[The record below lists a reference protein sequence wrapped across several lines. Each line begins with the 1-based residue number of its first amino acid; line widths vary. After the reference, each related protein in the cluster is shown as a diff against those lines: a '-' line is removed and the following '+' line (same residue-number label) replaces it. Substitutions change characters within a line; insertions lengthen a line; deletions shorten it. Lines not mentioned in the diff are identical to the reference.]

1 MKASGLKALVAG
13 FLTIDTILLPIRT
26 ITSIGGPPSYAG
38 LICSRFGLEVFPL
51 TRIGLDFPDDQLV
64 WLARNGIN
72 LRAIDKCNKKT
83 TRFRIEANGAGRNLY
98 LLSRCDDLSID
109 QLPDTRF
116 DASLISPIAHEIS
129 PELLKAIASKS
140 DFTFLDPQGFVRN
153 FDNGGRVSISRL
165 KETGIVTS
173 VDALKMDREEAHAI
187 TGKTEAKEAL
197 SKLSASGVRK
207 ALITQGGDTCFI
219 LEGKKIY
226 RVEVP
231 KVKIVDSTGAG
242 DILGGTLVASYL
254 RSRDFLWSACF
265 GIAASSLSLNLI
277 ALSKVDLPMSVDEQA
292 KRLYSLA
299 TPVASA

>member
-1 MKASGLKALVAG
+1 LKALVAG

-38 LICSRFGLEVFPL
+38 LICSRFGLEVFAL

-72 LRAIDKCNKKT
+72 LRAIDKSSKKT
-83 TRFRIEANGAGRNLY
+83 TRFRIEGDGASRSLF
-98 LLSRCDDLSID
+98 LLSRCDDLSLD
-109 QLPDTRF
+109 QLPDTKF
-116 DASLISPIAHEIS
+116 DASLISPIAQEIS
-129 PELLKAIASKS
+129 PELLKAIVDRS
-140 DFTFLDPQGFVRN
+140 DFTFLDPQGFVRS
-153 FDNGGRVSISRL
+153 FDSRGQVSITSL
-165 KETGIVTS
+165 KEAGVVTS
-173 VDALKMDREEAHAI
+173 VDALKMDRDEAYAI
-187 TGKTEAKEAL
+187 TGKTEAREAL
-197 SKLSASGVRK
+197 TKLSSMGVRR
-207 ALITQGGDTCFI
+207 ALVTQGGEMCHI

-226 RVEVP
+226 GVHVP

-277 ALSKVDLPMSVDEQA
+277 ALSKIDLPISVDEQA
-292 KRLYSLA
+292 RRLYSLA
-299 TPVASA
+299 APVASV

>member
-1 MKASGLKALVAG
+1 LKALVAG

-38 LICSRFGLEVFPL
+38 LICSRFGLEVFAL

-72 LRAIDKCNKKT
+72 LRAIDKSSKKT
-83 TRFRIEANGAGRNLY
+83 TRFRIEGDGASRNIF
-98 LLSRCDDLSID
+98 LLSRCDDLSLD
-109 QLPDTRF
+109 QLPDTKF

-129 PELLKAIASKS
+129 PELLKAIVDRS
-140 DFTFLDPQGFVRN
+140 DFTFLDPQGFVRT
-153 FDNGGRVSISRL
+153 FDSRGQVSITSL
-165 KETGIVTS
+165 KEAGVVTS
-173 VDALKMDREEAHAI
+173 VDALKMDRDEAYAI
-187 TGKTEAKEAL
+187 TGKTEAREAL
-197 SKLSASGVRK
+197 TKLSSMGVRR
-207 ALITQGGDTCFI
+207 ALVTQGGEMCHI

-226 RVEVP
+226 GVHVP

-277 ALSKVDLPMSVDEQA
+277 ALSKIDLPISVDEQA
-292 KRLYSLA
+292 RRLYSLA
-299 TPVASA
+299 APVASV

>member
-1 MKASGLKALVAG
+1 MKALVAG

-38 LICSRFGLEVFPL
+38 LICSRFGLEVFAL

-72 LRAIDKCNKKT
+72 LRAIDKSSKKT
-83 TRFRIEANGAGRNLY
+83 TRFRIEGDGASRNIF
-98 LLSRCDDLSID
+98 LLSRCDDLSLD
-109 QLPDTRF
+109 QLPDTKF

-129 PELLKAIASKS
+129 PELLKAIVDRS
-140 DFTFLDPQGFVRN
+140 DFTFLDPQGFVRT
-153 FDNGGRVSISRL
+153 FDSRGQVSITSL
-165 KETGIVTS
+165 KEAGVVTS
-173 VDALKMDREEAHAI
+173 VDALKMDRDEAYAI
-187 TGKTEAKEAL
+187 TGKTEAREAL
-197 SKLSASGVRK
+197 TKLSSMGVRR
-207 ALITQGGDTCFI
+207 ALVTQGGEMCHI

-226 RVEVP
+226 GVHVP

-277 ALSKVDLPMSVDEQA
+277 ALSKIDLPISVDEQA
-292 KRLYSLA
+292 RRLYSLA
-299 TPVASA
+299 APVASV

>member
-1 MKASGLKALVAG
+1 MKALVAG

-38 LICSRFGLEVFPL
+38 LICSRFGLEVFAL

-72 LRAIDKCNKKT
+72 LRAIDKSSKKT
-83 TRFRIEANGAGRNLY
+83 TRFRIEGDGASRNLF
-98 LLSRCDDLSID
+98 LLSRCDDLSLD
-109 QLPDTRF
+109 QLPDTKF

-129 PELLKAIASKS
+129 PELLKAIVDRS
-140 DFTFLDPQGFVRN
+140 DFTFLDPQGFVRT
-153 FDNGGRVSISRL
+153 FDSRGQASITSL
-165 KETGIVTS
+165 KEAGVVTS
-173 VDALKMDREEAHAI
+173 VDALKMDRDEAYAI
-187 TGKTEAKEAL
+187 TGKTEAREAL
-197 SKLSASGVRK
+197 TKLSSMGVRR
-207 ALITQGGDTCFI
+207 ALVTQGGEMCHI

-226 RVEVP
+226 GVHVP

-265 GIAASSLSLNLI
+265 GIAASSLSLNMI
-277 ALSKVDLPMSVDEQA
+277 ALSKIDLPISVDEQA
-292 KRLYSLA
+292 RRLYSLA
-299 TPVASA
+299 APVASV

>member
-1 MKASGLKALVAG
+1 MKALVAG

-38 LICSRFGLEVFPL
+38 LICSRFGLEVFAL

-72 LRAIDKCNKKT
+72 LRAIDKSSKKT
-83 TRFRIEANGAGRNLY
+83 TRFRIEGDGASRNLF
-98 LLSRCDDLSID
+98 LLSRCDDLSLD
-109 QLPDTRF
+109 QLPDTKF

-129 PELLKAIASKS
+129 PELLKAIVDRS
-140 DFTFLDPQGFVRN
+140 DFTFLDPQGFVRT
-153 FDNGGRVSISRL
+153 FDNRGQVSITSL
-165 KETGIVTS
+165 KESGVVTS
-173 VDALKMDREEAHAI
+173 VDALKMDRDEAYAI
-187 TGKTEAKEAL
+187 TGKTEAREAL
-197 SKLSASGVRK
+197 TKLSSMGVRR
-207 ALITQGGDTCFI
+207 ALVTQGGEMCHI

-226 RVEVP
+226 GVHVP

-277 ALSKVDLPMSVDEQA
+277 ALSKIDLPISVDEQA
-292 KRLYSLA
+292 RRLYSLA
-299 TPVASA
+299 APVASV

>member
-1 MKASGLKALVAG
+1 LKALVAG

-38 LICSRFGLEVFPL
+38 LICSRFGLEVFAL

-72 LRAIDKCNKKT
+72 LRAIDKSSKKT
-83 TRFRIEANGAGRNLY
+83 TRFRIEGDGASRKLF
-98 LLSRCDDLSID
+98 LLSRCDDLSLD
-109 QLPDTRF
+109 QLPDAKF
-116 DASLISPIAHEIS
+116 DASLISPIAQEIS
-129 PELLKAIASKS
+129 PELLKAIVDRS
-140 DFTFLDPQGFVRN
+140 DFTFLDPQGFVRT
-153 FDNGGRVSISRL
+153 FDSRGQVSITSL
-165 KETGIVTS
+165 KEAGVVTS
-173 VDALKMDREEAHAI
+173 VDALKMDRDEAYAI
-187 TGKTEAKEAL
+187 TGKTEAREAL
-197 SKLSASGVRK
+197 TKLSSMGVRR
-207 ALITQGGDTCFI
+207 ALVTQGGEMCHI

-226 RVEVP
+226 GVHVP

-277 ALSKVDLPMSVDEQA
+277 ALSKIDLPISVDEQA
-292 KRLYSLA
+292 RRLYSLA
-299 TPVASA
+299 APVASV

>member
-1 MKASGLKALVAG
+1 MKALVAG

-38 LICSRFGLEVFPL
+38 LICSRFGLEVFAL

-72 LRAIDKCNKKT
+72 LRAIDKSSKKT
-83 TRFRIEANGAGRNLY
+83 TRFRIEGDGASRNIF
-98 LLSRCDDLSID
+98 LLSRCDDLSLD
-109 QLPDTRF
+109 QLPDTKF

-129 PELLKAIASKS
+129 PELLKAIVDRS
-140 DFTFLDPQGFVRN
+140 DFTFLDPQGFVRT
-153 FDNGGRVSISRL
+153 FDSRGQASITSL
-165 KETGIVTS
+165 KEAGVVTS
-173 VDALKMDREEAHAI
+173 VDALKMDRDEAYAV
-187 TGKTEAKEAL
+187 TGKTEAREAL
-197 SKLSASGVRK
+197 TKLSSMGVRR
-207 ALITQGGDTCFI
+207 ALVTQGGEMCHI

-226 RVEVP
+226 GVHVP

-277 ALSKVDLPMSVDEQA
+277 ALSKIDLPISVDEQA
-292 KRLYSLA
+292 RRLYSLA
-299 TPVASA
+299 APVASV

>member
-1 MKASGLKALVAG
+1 MKALVAG

-38 LICSRFGLEVFPL
+38 LICSRFGLEVFAL

-72 LRAIDKCNKKT
+72 LRAIDKSSKKT
-83 TRFRIEANGAGRNLY
+83 TRFRIEGDGASRNIF
-98 LLSRCDDLSID
+98 LLSRCDDLSLD
-109 QLPDTRF
+109 QLPDTKF

-129 PELLKAIASKS
+129 PELLKAIVDRS
-140 DFTFLDPQGFVRN
+140 DFTFLDPQGFVRT
-153 FDNGGRVSISRL
+153 FDNRGQVSITSL
-165 KETGIVTS
+165 KEAGVVTS
-173 VDALKMDREEAHAI
+173 VDALKMDRDEAYAI
-187 TGKTEAKEAL
+187 TGKTEAREAL
-197 SKLSASGVRK
+197 TKMSSMGVRR
-207 ALITQGGDTCFI
+207 ALVTQGGEMCHI

-226 RVEVP
+226 GVHVP

-265 GIAASSLSLNLI
+265 GIAASSLSLNMI
-277 ALSKVDLPMSVDEQA
+277 ALSKIDLPISVDEQA
-292 KRLYSLA
+292 RRLYSLA
-299 TPVASA
+299 APVASV

>member
-1 MKASGLKALVAG
+1 MKALVAG

-38 LICSRFGLEVFPL
+38 LICSRFGLEVFAL

-72 LRAIDKCNKKT
+72 LRAIDKSSKKT
-83 TRFRIEANGAGRNLY
+83 TRFRIEGDGASRNIF
-98 LLSRCDDLSID
+98 LLSRCDDLSLD
-109 QLPDTRF
+109 QLPDTKF

-129 PELLKAIASKS
+129 PELLKAIVDRS
-140 DFTFLDPQGFVRN
+140 DFTFLDPQGFVRT
-153 FDNGGRVSISRL
+153 FDSRGQVSITSL
-165 KETGIVTS
+165 KEAGVVTS
-173 VDALKMDREEAHAI
+173 VDALKMDRDEAYAI
-187 TGKTEAKEAL
+187 TGKTEAREAL
-197 SKLSASGVRK
+197 TKLSSMGVRR
-207 ALITQGGDTCFI
+207 ALVTQGGEMCHI

-226 RVEVP
+226 GVHVP

-277 ALSKVDLPMSVDEQA
+277 ALSKIDLPIRVDEQA
-292 KRLYSLA
+292 RRLYSLA
-299 TPVASA
+299 APVASV

>member
-1 MKASGLKALVAG
+1 MKALVAG

-38 LICSRFGLEVFPL
+38 LICSRFGLEVFAL

-72 LRAIDKCNKKT
+72 LRAIDKSSKKT
-83 TRFRIEANGAGRNLY
+83 TRFRIEGDGASRSLF
-98 LLSRCDDLSID
+98 LLSRCDDLSLD
-109 QLPDTRF
+109 QLPDTKF

-129 PELLKAIASKS
+129 PELLKAIVDRS
-140 DFTFLDPQGFVRN
+140 DFTFLDPQGFVRT
-153 FDNGGRVSISRL
+153 FDSRGQVSITSL
-165 KETGIVTS
+165 KEAGVVTS
-173 VDALKMDREEAHAI
+173 VDALKMDRDEAYAI
-187 TGKTEAKEAL
+187 TGKTDAREAL
-197 SKLSASGVRK
+197 TKLSSMGVRR
-207 ALITQGGDTCFI
+207 ALVTQGGEMCHI

-226 RVEVP
+226 GVHVP

-277 ALSKVDLPMSVDEQA
+277 ALSKIDLPISVDEQA
-292 KRLYSLA
+292 RRLYSLA
-299 TPVASA
+299 APVASV

>member
-1 MKASGLKALVAG
+1 LKALVAG

-38 LICSRFGLEVFPL
+38 LICSRFGLEVFAL

-72 LRAIDKCNKKT
+72 LRAIDKSSKKT
-83 TRFRIEANGAGRNLY
+83 TRFRIEGDGAARNLF
-98 LLSRCDDLSID
+98 LLSRCDDLSLD
-109 QLPDTRF
+109 QLPDTKF
-116 DASLISPIAHEIS
+116 DASLISPIAQEIS
-129 PELLKAIASKS
+129 PELLKAIVDRS
-140 DFTFLDPQGFVRN
+140 DFTFLDPQGFVRT
-153 FDNGGRVSISRL
+153 FDNRGQVSITSL
-165 KETGIVTS
+165 KESGVVTS
-173 VDALKMDREEAHAI
+173 VDALKMDRDEAYAI
-187 TGKTEAKEAL
+187 TGKTEAREAL
-197 SKLSASGVRK
+197 TKLSSMGVRR
-207 ALITQGGDTCFI
+207 ALVTQGGEMCHI

-226 RVEVP
+226 GVHVP

-277 ALSKVDLPMSVDEQA
+277 ALSKIDLPISVDEQA
-292 KRLYSLA
+292 RRLYSLA
-299 TPVASA
+299 APVASV

>member
-1 MKASGLKALVAG
+1 MKALVAG

-38 LICSRFGLEVFPL
+38 LICSRFGLEVFAL

-72 LRAIDKCNKKT
+72 LRAIDKSSKKT
-83 TRFRIEANGAGRNLY
+83 TRFRIEGDGASRNLF
-98 LLSRCDDLSID
+98 LLSRCDDLSLD
-109 QLPDTRF
+109 QLPDTKF

-129 PELLKAIASKS
+129 PELLKAIVDRS
-140 DFTFLDPQGFVRN
+140 DFTFLDPQGFVRT
-153 FDNGGRVSISRL
+153 FDSRGQASITSL
-165 KETGIVTS
+165 KEAGVVTS
-173 VDALKMDREEAHAI
+173 VDALKMDRDEAYAV
-187 TGKTEAKEAL
+187 TGKTEAREAL
-197 SKLSASGVRK
+197 TKLSSMGVRR
-207 ALITQGGDTCFI
+207 ALVTQGGEMCHI

-226 RVEVP
+226 GVHVP

-277 ALSKVDLPMSVDEQA
+277 ALSKIDLPISVDEQA
-292 KRLYSLA
+292 RRLYSLA
-299 TPVASA
+299 APVASV

>member
-1 MKASGLKALVAG
+1 MKALVAG

-38 LICSRFGLEVFPL
+38 LICSRFGLEVFAL

-72 LRAIDKCNKKT
+72 LRAIDKSSKKT
-83 TRFRIEANGAGRNLY
+83 TRFRIEGDGAARNLF
-98 LLSRCDDLSID
+98 LLSRCEDLSLD
-109 QLPDTRF
+109 QLPDTKF
-116 DASLISPIAHEIS
+116 DASLISPIAQEIS
-129 PELLKAIASKS
+129 PELLKAIVDRS
-140 DFTFLDPQGFVRN
+140 DFTFLDPQGFLRT
-153 FDNGGRVSISRL
+153 FDNRGQVSITSL
-165 KETGIVTS
+165 KESGVVTS
-173 VDALKMDREEAHAI
+173 VDALKMDRDEAYAI
-187 TGKTEAKEAL
+187 TGKTEAREAL
-197 SKLSASGVRK
+197 TKLSSMGVRR
-207 ALITQGGDTCFI
+207 ALVTQGGEMCHI

-226 RVEVP
+226 GVHVP

-277 ALSKVDLPMSVDEQA
+277 ALSKIDLPISVDEQA
-292 KRLYSLA
+292 RRLYSLA
-299 TPVASA
+299 APVASV

>member
-1 MKASGLKALVAG
+1 LKALVAG

-38 LICSRFGLEVFPL
+38 LICSRFGLEVFAL

-72 LRAIDKCNKKT
+72 LRAIDKSSKKT
-83 TRFRIEANGAGRNLY
+83 TRFRIEGDGASRNIF
-98 LLSRCDDLSID
+98 LLSRCDDLSLD
-109 QLPDTRF
+109 QLPDTKF

-129 PELLKAIASKS
+129 PELLKAIVDRS
-140 DFTFLDPQGFVRN
+140 DFTFLDPQGFVRT
-153 FDNGGRVSISRL
+153 FDSRGQASITSL
-165 KETGIVTS
+165 KEAGVVTS
-173 VDALKMDREEAHAI
+173 VDALKMDRDEAYAV
-187 TGKTEAKEAL
+187 TGKTEAREAL
-197 SKLSASGVRK
+197 TKLSSMGVRR
-207 ALITQGGDTCFI
+207 ALVTQGGEMCHI

-226 RVEVP
+226 GVHVP

-277 ALSKVDLPMSVDEQA
+277 ALSKIDLPISVDEQA
-292 KRLYSLA
+292 RRLYSLA
-299 TPVASA
+299 APVASV

>member
-1 MKASGLKALVAG
+1 MKALVAG

-38 LICSRFGLEVFPL
+38 LICSRFGLEVFAL

-72 LRAIDKCNKKT
+72 LRAIDKSSKKT
-83 TRFRIEANGAGRNLY
+83 TRFRIEGDGASRNIF
-98 LLSRCDDLSID
+98 LLSRCDDLSLD
-109 QLPDTRF
+109 QLPDTKF

-129 PELLKAIASKS
+129 PELLKAIVDRS
-140 DFTFLDPQGFVRN
+140 DFTFLDPQGFVRT
-153 FDNGGRVSISRL
+153 FDSRGQASITSL
-165 KETGIVTS
+165 KEAGVVTS
-173 VDALKMDREEAHAI
+173 VDALKMDRDEAYAI
-187 TGKTEAKEAL
+187 TGKTEAREAL
-197 SKLSASGVRK
+197 TKLSSMGVRR
-207 ALITQGGDTCFI
+207 ALVTQGGEMCHI

-226 RVEVP
+226 GVHVP

-277 ALSKVDLPMSVDEQA
+277 ALSKIDLPISVDEQA
-292 KRLYSLA
+292 RRLYSLA
-299 TPVASA
+299 APVASV

>member
-1 MKASGLKALVAG
+1 MKALVAG

-38 LICSRFGLEVFPL
+38 LICSRFGLEVFAL

-72 LRAIDKCNKKT
+72 LRAIDKSSKKT
-83 TRFRIEANGAGRNLY
+83 TRFRIEGDGAARNLF
-98 LLSRCDDLSID
+98 LLSRCDDLSLD
-109 QLPDTRF
+109 QLPDTKF
-116 DASLISPIAHEIS
+116 DASLISPIAQEIS
-129 PELLKAIASKS
+129 PELLKAIVDRS
-140 DFTFLDPQGFVRN
+140 DFTFLDPQGFVRT
-153 FDNGGRVSISRL
+153 FDSRGQVSITSL
-165 KETGIVTS
+165 KEAGVVTS
-173 VDALKMDREEAHAI
+173 VDALKMDMDEAYAI
-187 TGKTEAKEAL
+187 TGKTEAREAL
-197 SKLSASGVRK
+197 TKLSSMGVRR
-207 ALITQGGDTCFI
+207 ALVTQGGEMCHI

-226 RVEVP
+226 GVHVP

-277 ALSKVDLPMSVDEQA
+277 ALSKIDLPISVDEQA
-292 KRLYSLA
+292 RRLYSLA
-299 TPVASA
+299 APVASV

>member
-1 MKASGLKALVAG
+1 MKALVAG

-38 LICSRFGLEVFPL
+38 LICSRFGLEVFAL

-72 LRAIDKCNKKT
+72 LRAIDKSSKKT
-83 TRFRIEANGAGRNLY
+83 TRFRIEGDGPARNLF
-98 LLSRCDDLSID
+98 LLSRCDDLSLD
-109 QLPDTRF
+109 QLPDAKF
-116 DASLISPIAHEIS
+116 DASLISPIAQEIS
-129 PELLKAIASKS
+129 PELLKAIVNRS
-140 DFTFLDPQGFVRN
+140 DFTFLDPQGFVRS
-153 FDNGGRVSISRL
+153 FDSRGQVSITSL
-165 KETGIVTS
+165 KETGVVTS
-173 VDALKMDREEAHAI
+173 VDALKMDRDEAYAI
-187 TGKTEAKEAL
+187 TGKTEAREAL
-197 SKLSASGVRK
+197 TKLSSMGVRR
-207 ALITQGGDTCFI
+207 ALVTQGGEMCHI

-226 RVEVP
+226 GVHVP

-277 ALSKVDLPMSVDEQA
+277 ALSKIDLPISVDEQA
-292 KRLYSLA
+292 RRLYSLA
-299 TPVASA
+299 APVASV

>member
-1 MKASGLKALVAG
+1 MKALVAG

-38 LICSRFGLEVFPL
+38 LICSRFGLEVFAL

-72 LRAIDKCNKKT
+72 LRAIDKSSKKT
-83 TRFRIEANGAGRNLY
+83 TRFRIEGDGAARNLF
-98 LLSRCDDLSID
+98 LLSRCEDLSLD
-109 QLPDTRF
+109 QLPDTKF
-116 DASLISPIAHEIS
+116 DASLISPIAQEIS
-129 PELLKAIASKS
+129 PELLKAIVDRS
-140 DFTFLDPQGFVRN
+140 DFTFLDPQGFVRT
-153 FDNGGRVSISRL
+153 FDNRGQVSITSL
-165 KETGIVTS
+165 KESGVVTS
-173 VDALKMDREEAHAI
+173 VDALKMDRDEAYAI
-187 TGKTEAKEAL
+187 TGKTEAREAL
-197 SKLSASGVRK
+197 TKLSSMGVRR
-207 ALITQGGDTCFI
+207 ALVTQGGEMCHI

-226 RVEVP
+226 GVHVP

-277 ALSKVDLPMSVDEQA
+277 ALSKIDLPISVDEQA
-292 KRLYSLA
+292 RRLYSLA
-299 TPVASA
+299 APVASV

>member
-1 MKASGLKALVAG
+1 MKALVAG

-38 LICSRFGLEVFPL
+38 LVCSRFGLEVFAL

-72 LRAIDKCNKKT
+72 LRAIDKSSKKT
-83 TRFRIEANGAGRNLY
+83 TRFRIEGDGAARNLF
-98 LLSRCDDLSID
+98 LLSRCEDLSLD
-109 QLPDTRF
+109 QLPDTKF
-116 DASLISPIAHEIS
+116 DASLISPIAQEIS
-129 PELLKAIASKS
+129 PELLKAIVDRS
-140 DFTFLDPQGFVRN
+140 DFTFLDPQGFVRT
-153 FDNGGRVSISRL
+153 FDNRGQVSITSL
-165 KETGIVTS
+165 KESGVVTS
-173 VDALKMDREEAHAI
+173 VDALKMDRDEAYAI
-187 TGKTEAKEAL
+187 TGKTEAREAL
-197 SKLSASGVRK
+197 TKLSSMGVRR
-207 ALITQGGDTCFI
+207 ALVTQGGEMCHI

-226 RVEVP
+226 GVHVP

-277 ALSKVDLPMSVDEQA
+277 ALSKIDLPISVDEQA
-292 KRLYSLA
+292 RRLYSLA
-299 TPVASA
+299 APVASV

>member
-1 MKASGLKALVAG
+1 LKALVAG

-38 LICSRFGLEVFPL
+38 LICSRFGLEVFAL

-72 LRAIDKCNKKT
+72 LRAIDKSSKKT
-83 TRFRIEANGAGRNLY
+83 TRFRIEGDGASRNLF
-98 LLSRCDDLSID
+98 LLSRCDDLSLD
-109 QLPDTRF
+109 QLPDTKF
-116 DASLISPIAHEIS
+116 DASLISPIAQEIS
-129 PELLKAIASKS
+129 PELLKAIVDRS
-140 DFTFLDPQGFVRN
+140 DFTFLDPQGFVRT
-153 FDNGGRVSISRL
+153 FDNRGQVSITSL
-165 KETGIVTS
+165 KEAGVVTS
-173 VDALKMDREEAHAI
+173 VDALKMDRDEAYAI
-187 TGKTEAKEAL
+187 TGKTEAREAL
-197 SKLSASGVRK
+197 TKLSSMGVRR
-207 ALITQGGDTCFI
+207 ALVTQGGEMCHI

-226 RVEVP
+226 GVHVP

-277 ALSKVDLPMSVDEQA
+277 ALSKIDLPISVDEQA
-292 KRLYSLA
+292 RRLYSLA
-299 TPVASA
+299 APVASV

>member
-1 MKASGLKALVAG
+1 MKALVAG

-38 LICSRFGLEVFPL
+38 LICSRFGLEVFAL

-72 LRAIDKCNKKT
+72 LRAIDKSSKKT
-83 TRFRIEANGAGRNLY
+83 TRFRIEGDGAARNLF
-98 LLSRCDDLSID
+98 LLSRCEDLSLD
-109 QLPDTRF
+109 QLPDTKF
-116 DASLISPIAHEIS
+116 DASLISPIAQEIS
-129 PELLKAIASKS
+129 PELLKAIVDRS
-140 DFTFLDPQGFVRN
+140 DFTFLDPQGFVRT
-153 FDNGGRVSISRL
+153 FDNRGQVSITSL
-165 KETGIVTS
+165 KEAGVVTS
-173 VDALKMDREEAHAI
+173 VDALKMDRDEAYAI
-187 TGKTEAKEAL
+187 TGKTEAREAL
-197 SKLSASGVRK
+197 TKLSSMGVRR
-207 ALITQGGDTCFI
+207 ALVTQGGEMCHI

-226 RVEVP
+226 GVHVP

-277 ALSKVDLPMSVDEQA
+277 ALSKIDLPISVDEQA
-292 KRLYSLA
+292 RRLYSLA
-299 TPVASA
+299 APVASV

>member
-1 MKASGLKALVAG
+1 MKALVAG

-38 LICSRFGLEVFPL
+38 LICSRFGLEVFAL
-51 TRIGLDFPDDQLV
+51 TRIGIDFPDDQLV

-72 LRAIDKCNKKT
+72 LRAIDKSSKKT
-83 TRFRIEANGAGRNLY
+83 TRFRIEGDGASRNIF
-98 LLSRCDDLSID
+98 LLSRCDDLSLD
-109 QLPDTRF
+109 QLPDTKF

-129 PELLKAIASKS
+129 PELLKAIVDRS
-140 DFTFLDPQGFVRN
+140 DFTFLDPQGFVRT
-153 FDNGGRVSISRL
+153 FDSRGQASITSL
-165 KETGIVTS
+165 KEAGVVTS
-173 VDALKMDREEAHAI
+173 VDALKMDRDEAYAI
-187 TGKTEAKEAL
+187 TGKTEAREAL
-197 SKLSASGVRK
+197 TKLSSMGVRR
-207 ALITQGGDTCFI
+207 ALVTQGGEMCHI

-226 RVEVP
+226 GVHVP

-277 ALSKVDLPMSVDEQA
+277 ALSKIDLPISVDEQA
-292 KRLYSLA
+292 RRLYSLA
-299 TPVASA
+299 APVASV

>member
-1 MKASGLKALVAG
+1 MKALVAG

-38 LICSRFGLEVFPL
+38 LICSRFGLEVFAL

-72 LRAIDKCNKKT
+72 LRAIDKSSKKT
-83 TRFRIEANGAGRNLY
+83 TRFRIEGDGASRNLF
-98 LLSRCDDLSID
+98 LLSRCDDLSLD
-109 QLPDTRF
+109 QLPDTKF

-129 PELLKAIASKS
+129 PELLKAIVDRS
-140 DFTFLDPQGFVRN
+140 DFTFLDPQGFVRT
-153 FDNGGRVSISRL
+153 FDSRGQVSITSL
-165 KETGIVTS
+165 KEAGVVTS
-173 VDALKMDREEAHAI
+173 VDALKMDRDEAYAI
-187 TGKTEAKEAL
+187 TGKTEAREAL
-197 SKLSASGVRK
+197 TKLSSMGVRR
-207 ALITQGGDTCFI
+207 ALVTQGGEMCHI

-226 RVEVP
+226 GVHVP

-277 ALSKVDLPMSVDEQA
+277 ALSKIDLPISVDEQA
-292 KRLYSLA
+292 RRLYSLA
-299 TPVASA
+299 APVASV

>member
-1 MKASGLKALVAG
+1 LKALVAG

-38 LICSRFGLEVFPL
+38 LICSRFGLEVFAL

-72 LRAIDKCNKKT
+72 LRAIDKSSKKT
-83 TRFRIEANGAGRNLY
+83 TRFRIEGAGAARSLF
-98 LLSRCDDLSID
+98 LLSRCDDLSLD
-109 QLPDTRF
+109 QLPDTKF
-116 DASLISPIAHEIS
+116 DASLISPIAQEIS
-129 PELLKAIASKS
+129 PELLKAIVNRS
-140 DFTFLDPQGFVRN
+140 DFTFLDPQGFVRS
-153 FDNGGRVSISRL
+153 FDSRGQVSITSL
-165 KETGIVTS
+165 KEAGVVTS
-173 VDALKMDREEAHAI
+173 VDALKMDRDEAYAI
-187 TGKTEAKEAL
+187 TGKTEAREAL
-197 SKLSASGVRK
+197 TKLSSMGVRR
-207 ALITQGGDTCFI
+207 ALVTQGGEMCHI

-226 RVEVP
+226 GVHVP

-277 ALSKVDLPMSVDEQA
+277 ALSKIDLPISVDEQA
-292 KRLYSLA
+292 RRLYSLA
-299 TPVASA
+299 APVASV

>member
-1 MKASGLKALVAG
+1 MKALVAG

-38 LICSRFGLEVFPL
+38 LICSRFGLEVFAL

-72 LRAIDKCNKKT
+72 LRAIDKSSKKT
-83 TRFRIEANGAGRNLY
+83 TRFRIEGDGAARNLF
-98 LLSRCDDLSID
+98 LLSRCEDLSLD
-109 QLPDTRF
+109 QLPETKF
-116 DASLISPIAHEIS
+116 DASLISPIAQEIS
-129 PELLKAIASKS
+129 PELLKAIVDRS
-140 DFTFLDPQGFVRN
+140 DFTFLDPQGFVRT
-153 FDNGGRVSISRL
+153 FDNRGQVSITSL
-165 KETGIVTS
+165 KEAGVVTS
-173 VDALKMDREEAHAI
+173 VDALKMDRDEAYAI
-187 TGKTEAKEAL
+187 TGKTEAREAL
-197 SKLSASGVRK
+197 TKLSSMGVRR
-207 ALITQGGDTCFI
+207 ALVTQGGEMCHI

-226 RVEVP
+226 GVHVP

-277 ALSKVDLPMSVDEQA
+277 ALSKIDLPISVDEQA
-292 KRLYSLA
+292 RRLYSLA
-299 TPVASA
+299 APVASV

>member
-1 MKASGLKALVAG
+1 MKALVAG

-38 LICSRFGLEVFPL
+38 LICSRFGLEVFAL
-51 TRIGLDFPDDQLV
+51 TRIGIDFPDDQLV

-72 LRAIDKCNKKT
+72 LRAIDKSSKKT
-83 TRFRIEANGAGRNLY
+83 TRFRIEGDGASRNLF
-98 LLSRCDDLSID
+98 LLSRCDDLSLD
-109 QLPDTRF
+109 QLPDTKF

-129 PELLKAIASKS
+129 PELLKAIVDRS
-140 DFTFLDPQGFVRN
+140 DFTFLDPQGFVRT
-153 FDNGGRVSISRL
+153 FDSRGQVSITSL
-165 KETGIVTS
+165 KEAGVVTS
-173 VDALKMDREEAHAI
+173 VDALKMDRDEAYAI
-187 TGKTEAKEAL
+187 TGKTEAREAL
-197 SKLSASGVRK
+197 TKLSSMGVRR
-207 ALITQGGDTCFI
+207 ALVTQGGEMCHI

-226 RVEVP
+226 GVHVP

-277 ALSKVDLPMSVDEQA
+277 ALSKIDLPISVDEQA
-292 KRLYSLA
+292 RRLYSLA
-299 TPVASA
+299 APVASV

>member
-1 MKASGLKALVAG
+1 LKALVAG

-38 LICSRFGLEVFPL
+38 LICSRFGLEVFAL

-72 LRAIDKCNKKT
+72 LRAIDKSSKKT
-83 TRFRIEANGAGRNLY
+83 TRFRIEGDGAARNLF
-98 LLSRCDDLSID
+98 LLSRCEDLSLD
-109 QLPDTRF
+109 QLPDTKF
-116 DASLISPIAHEIS
+116 DASLISPIAQEIS
-129 PELLKAIASKS
+129 PELLKAIVDRS
-140 DFTFLDPQGFVRN
+140 DFTFLDPQGFVRT
-153 FDNGGRVSISRL
+153 FDSRGQVSITSL
-165 KETGIVTS
+165 KEAGVVTS
-173 VDALKMDREEAHAI
+173 VDALKMDRDEAYAI
-187 TGKTEAKEAL
+187 TGKTEAREAL
-197 SKLSASGVRK
+197 TKLSSMGVRR
-207 ALITQGGDTCFI
+207 ALVTQGGEMCHI

-226 RVEVP
+226 GVHVP

-277 ALSKVDLPMSVDEQA
+277 ALSKIDLPISVDEQA
-292 KRLYSLA
+292 RRLYSLA
-299 TPVASA
+299 APVASV

>member
-1 MKASGLKALVAG
+1 MKALVAG

-38 LICSRFGLEVFPL
+38 LICSRFGLEVFAL

-72 LRAIDKCNKKT
+72 LRAIDKSSKKT
-83 TRFRIEANGAGRNLY
+83 TRFRIEGDGAARNLF
-98 LLSRCDDLSID
+98 LLSRCEDLSLD
-109 QLPDTRF
+109 QLPDTKF
-116 DASLISPIAHEIS
+116 DASLISPIAQEIS
-129 PELLKAIASKS
+129 PELLKAIVDRS
-140 DFTFLDPQGFVRN
+140 DFTFLDPQGFVRT
-153 FDNGGRVSISRL
+153 FDSRGQVSITSL
-165 KETGIVTS
+165 KEAGVVTS
-173 VDALKMDREEAHAI
+173 VDALKMDRDEAYAI
-187 TGKTEAKEAL
+187 TGKTEAREAL
-197 SKLSASGVRK
+197 TKLSSMGVRR
-207 ALITQGGDTCFI
+207 ALVTQGGEMCHI

-226 RVEVP
+226 GVHVP

-277 ALSKVDLPMSVDEQA
+277 ALSKIDLPISVDEQA
-292 KRLYSLA
+292 RRLYSLA
-299 TPVASA
+299 APVASV

>member
-1 MKASGLKALVAG
+1 LKALVAG

-38 LICSRFGLEVFPL
+38 LICSRFGLEVFAL

-72 LRAIDKCNKKT
+72 LRAIDKSSKKT
-83 TRFRIEANGAGRNLY
+83 TRFRIEGDGAARNLF
-98 LLSRCDDLSID
+98 LLSRCEDLSLD
-109 QLPDTRF
+109 QLPDTKF
-116 DASLISPIAHEIS
+116 DASLISPIAQEIS
-129 PELLKAIASKS
+129 PELLKAIVDRS
-140 DFTFLDPQGFVRN
+140 DFTFLDPQGFVRS
-153 FDNGGRVSISRL
+153 FDSRGQVSITSL
-165 KETGIVTS
+165 KEAGVVTS
-173 VDALKMDREEAHAI
+173 VDALKMDRDEAYAI
-187 TGKTEAKEAL
+187 TGKTEAREAL
-197 SKLSASGVRK
+197 TKLSSMGVRR
-207 ALITQGGDTCFI
+207 ALVTQGGEMCHI

-226 RVEVP
+226 GVHVP

-277 ALSKVDLPMSVDEQA
+277 ALSKIDLPISVDEQA
-292 KRLYSLA
+292 RRLYSLA
-299 TPVASA
+299 APVASV

>member
-1 MKASGLKALVAG
+1 MKALVAG

-38 LICSRFGLEVFPL
+38 LICSRFGLEVFAL

-72 LRAIDKCNKKT
+72 LRAIDKSSKKT
-83 TRFRIEANGAGRNLY
+83 TRFRIEGDGASRNLF
-98 LLSRCDDLSID
+98 LLSRCDDLSLD
-109 QLPDTRF
+109 QLPDTKF

-129 PELLKAIASKS
+129 PELLKAIVDRS
-140 DFTFLDPQGFVRN
+140 DFTFLDPQGFVRT
-153 FDNGGRVSISRL
+153 FDSRGQASITSL
-165 KETGIVTS
+165 KEAGVVTS
-173 VDALKMDREEAHAI
+173 VDSLKMDRDEAYAV
-187 TGKTEAKEAL
+187 TGKTEAREAL
-197 SKLSASGVRK
+197 TKLSSMGVRR
-207 ALITQGGDTCFI
+207 ALVTQGGEMCHI

-226 RVEVP
+226 GVHVP

-277 ALSKVDLPMSVDEQA
+277 ALSKIDLPISVDEQA
-292 KRLYSLA
+292 RRLYSLA
-299 TPVASA
+299 APVASV